1 MKKRTHKND
10 NDIYEEDP
18 FGLGPNYTFGKVL
31 TRKEQRALGMP
42 TPAEFAAMLKPQKV
56 TLALDSDAI
65 AFFKAQGKK
74 HGVPYQA
81 MIRSVVRDY
90 VARQPKNPR

>member
-1 MKKRTHKND
+1 MKKPTDTKKN

-18 FGLGPNYTFGKVL
+18 FNLGKNFKFGKPL
-31 TRKEQRALGMP
+31 TRAEEAALGMP

-65 AFFKAQGKK
+65 RFFKEQAKK

-90 VARQPKNPR
+90 VARQPK